1 MTQDSRGAWPIK
13 LRDNELMLAPLK
25 FVHRNTW
32 NEVRNRN
39 REWLDPWEATRP
51 IIEGRPDTNLV
62 LPSYFQ
68 MVRHYAVEGRAL
80 RSISLGIW
88 LIKNSELKFIGQI
101 TLGGIVFGAMR
112 GAHIGYWI
120 DQKYANQGL
129 TTRAVNL
136 LSEYGFK
143 ELALHRIE
151 INLRPENEA
160 SARVAQKAGFTYE
173 GVRSRYLH
181 INGEWRDHATY
192 IRENSQIR

>member
-1 MTQDSRGAWPIK
+1 MAPESRGVWPLK
-13 LRDNELMLAPLK
+13 LREGELLLAPLK
-25 FVHRNTW
+25 YRHKKIW
-32 NEVRNRN
+32 SEVRNRN

-51 IIEGRPDTNLV
+51 LIDGKPDSLLA

-68 MVRHYAVEGRAL
+68 MVRHYGEEARDL

-88 LIKNSELKFIGQI
+88 IFENSRLIFIGQI

-120 DQKYANQGL
+120 DQKYANRGL
-129 TTRAVNL
+129 TTRAVSL
-136 LSEYGFK
+136 LADYGFN

-160 SARVAQKAGFTYE
+160 SAKVAQKAGFIFE
-173 GVRSRYLH
+173 GIRHRYLH

-192 IRENSQIR
+192 VRENSQIR